1 MNYKKFALAAAVAG
15 MLVSCGKT
23 TPPAAPDWSAAQK
36 AFIAEMFYNVDLP
49 YFFSSEFGNLDID
62 ANPTYK
68 AILVD
73 GDKELTS
80 SESIKAAADF
90 LAELGFEDSYAG
102 IRGNPKY
109 PYATE
114 WTYPMEKRLVVEE
127 LGARYVLVS
136 LSGQAP
142 EATSLAAEGDEQ
154 GSGKYFHCEVFDPY
168 DYTWTDS
175 AASDYIS
182 YAFGGVDERG
192 YYYNDETIES
202 ELVDFLYPATFPQS
216 GAYVPYI
223 AAAQEEV
230 QKKGY
235 LTFGMMDVA
244 EEDLALYIEDL
255 KDANW
260 QVFPY
265 EPEEVEEGYLP
276 KLYKFVS
283 PSEYF
288 EMDVYAK
295 DGDVML
301 QIELLP
307 EYSEV
312 VGKVANAVE
321 GVIKYDFSYSEEYGS
336 YAYYGDVSYFEY
348 GPTEEEAAALKT
360 AEEAKAAYDAL
371 VELEGAS
378 VVDAWVAQTN
388 YYGEGVLDIDN
399 HMILVGADYDYTDLI
414 IFQYDFYFYWNIIVA
429 DWPEYPEF
437 LTSAFAEAAGANN
450 IHQFYEMKDGSLTF
464 AKEGGTAEQAAAA
477 FAALKAL
484 EGASVLSEYSEVTN
498 IGRLQFGDL
507 MVMVEYVVQQ
517 EETRYTAEE
526 AAKYNEYYGLEE
538 GDEGYVH
545 EGDIKDEAIFGYM
558 VSITEIPEVEDF
570 LKVIAPAVPGFSA
583 FDFVYDEDYAEYQ
596 VYAPAE
602 SAEIGETIWNN
613 LLALSSEEVEVNVL
627 VEYAYAEGEG
637 VGRVQVGEKQVSV
650 YVFTYSGVLYYQVS
664 VGELPVFP
672 GVVNAAAEV
681 LELSSVYQ
689 FQYYPSYEEYI
700 YFPSAVPEDFGAEAE
715 ACFNKLA
722 AIEGAVVET
731 PFSFTPAETEGGY
744 PTIEGNIVVGDYHI
758 YLDLASGGQ
767 NFCVCIGSY
776 YAEPAE
782 HPYTLAISTAL
793 GAEED
798 VFSWST
804 SKGTFS
810 CFAEEFGPDEMSA
823 EAAEGF
829 FAEVSEIILGVDA
842 FEGETFVPT
851 QIKAIPQVDSY
862 WGDEWT
868 DYEISYESENYI
880 ITIYIDNYYVSWG
893 IGYPADVTITIQPK

>member
-36 AFIAEMFYNVDLP
+36 AFIAETFYNVDLP
-49 YFFSSEFGNLDID
+49 YFFSSEFGNLNID
-62 ANPTYK
+62 PNPTYK
-68 AILVD
+68 AMFVD

-90 LAELGFEDSYAG
+90 LAGLGFEDQYAD
-102 IRGNPKY
+102 IRGKSQY

-114 WTYPMEKRLVVEE
+114 WTYPMKKRLVVEE

-136 LSGQAP
+136 LSGKAP
-142 EATSLAAEGDEQ
+142 ETSSLAAEGDEQQ

-182 YAFGGVDERG
+182 YAFGGVDEQG
-192 YYYNDETIES
+192 LYYNDETIES
-202 ELVDFLYPATFPQS
+202 ELVDFLYPATFLQS
-216 GAYVPYI
+216 GAYVAYI
-223 AAAQEEV
+223 DEAQAEV
-230 QKKGY
+230 KEDGY

-244 EEDLALYIEDL
+244 ASDLALYIEDL

-260 QVFPY
+260 QVFNYPA
-265 EPEEVEEGYLP
+265 EEVEEGYLP

-288 EMDVYAK
+288 EIDVFAK

-307 EYSEV
+307 EYIEV

-336 YAYYGDVSYFEY
+336 YAYYGDVSNFLY

-360 AEEAKAAYDAL
+360 AEEAKAVYDVLA
-371 VELEGAS
+371 ELEGAS
-378 VVDAWVAQTN
+378 VVDAWVAETN
-388 YYGEGVLDIDN
+388 YYGQGVFDIDN
-399 HMILVGADYDYTDLI
+399 HMVMVGADYTYTDLVF
-414 IFQYDFYFYWNIIVA
+414 FQYDFYFYWNIIIA

-450 IHQFYEMKDGSLTF
+450 IHQFYEMSDGSLTF

-507 MVMVEYVVQQ
+507 MVMVKYV
-517 EETRYTAEE
+517 YE
-526 AAKYNEYYGLEE
+526 AAEYEGEE
-538 GDEGYVH
+538 DV
-545 EGDIKDEAIFGYM
+545 FGYM
-558 VSITEIPEVEDF
+558 VSITQIPEVEDF

-583 FDFVYDEDYAEYQ
+583 YDFEYNTDYEEYQ

-602 SAEIGETIWNN
+602 SAEIGQTIWNN
-613 LLALSSEEVEVNVL
+613 LLALASEEVEVNVL
-627 VEYAYAEGEG
+627 LEYAYAEGEG
-637 VGRVQVGEKQVSV
+637 TGRVQVGEKQVSV
-650 YVFTYSGVLYYQVS
+650 YVYTYNDVLYFQVS

-672 GVVNAAAEV
+672 GVVNAAAEA

-689 FQYYPSYEEYI
+689 FQYYPTYEEYI
-700 YFPSAVPEDFGAEAE
+700 YFPSAVPADFGAEAE

-722 AIEGAVVET
+722 AIEGAVIET
-731 PFSFTPAETEGGY
+731 PFSFTPAEEEGGY
-744 PTIEGNIVVGDYHI
+744 PTIKGNIVVGEYHI
-758 YLDLASGGQ
+758 YLDLASGGT

-776 YAEPAE
+776 YVEPEE
-782 HPYTLAISTAL
+782 HPYTLAVSTAL

-798 VFSWST
+798 VFEWDT
-804 SKGTFS
+804 SKGLFS
-810 CFAEEFGPDEMSA
+810 CFAEEFGPYEMSA

-829 FAEVSEIILGVDA
+829 FAEVSEVILGVSE
-842 FEGETFVPT
+842 FEGETFVPS

-868 DYEISYESENYI
+868 DYEISYESENYV

-893 IGYPADVTITIQPK
+893 YGYAADVTITIQPKSAA